1 MSKKLE
7 DEEILL
13 DLEEIEL
20 LELDELPLKLEGFKD
35 VELLVFEDE
44 LSKLQIISS
53 ESLTELKEVLS
64 ILNNLNKDERINRAI
79 KLIED
84 VIKRES

>member
-1 MSKKLE
+1 MPKKLE
-7 DEEILL
+7 DEKILL

-20 LELDELPLKLEGFKD
+20 LDFQEIKLEGFED
-35 VELLVFEDE
+35 LELLGFEDE

-79 KLIED
+79 KLIES

>member
-20 LELDELPLKLEGFKD
+20 LDFQEIKLEGFED
-35 VELLVFEDE
+35 LELFGFEDE